1 MQDVPSDNRIGESIR
16 LMRQWTCSLEFGL
29 DDFLRRG
36 RSKRQKKLA
45 EIAVQRTVLAAAAL
59 LMAGGKA
66 KNDDDTD
73 NNAEADGRQSGP
85 PSGDAYTDWVL
96 LVLRSMREAGRQRVT
111 VRAATGPQLGKAV
124 AWRGQASHGDG
135 VASNGPLP

>member
-1 MQDVPSDNRIGESIR
+1 MEDARCALGESNRRIDSPDEAVDMQFGIR
-16 LMRQWTCSLEFGL
+16 SGRFPVNRYNILPKTLSRRV
-29 DDFLRRG
+29 RRG

-66 KNDDDTD
+66 KNDDNTD

-85 PSGDAYTDWVL
+85 PSGDAYTDRVL
-96 LVLRSMREAGRQRVT
+96 LVLRSMREAGRCGTAMREAG
-111 VRAATGPQLGKAV
+111 R
-124 AWRGQASHGDG
+124 RG
-135 VASNGPLP
+135 NK

>member
-1 MQDVPSDNRIGESIR
+1 MEDARCALGESNRRID
-16 LMRQWTCSLEFGL
+16 LPDEAVDMQFGNGSGKFPKNRYAIL
-29 DDFLRRG
+29 PKTLSRRVRRG

-66 KNDDDTD
+66 KNDDNTD

-96 LVLRSMREAGRQRVT
+96 LVLRSMREAGRCGTAMREAG
-111 VRAATGPQLGKAV
+111 R
-124 AWRGQASHGDG
+124 RG
-135 VASNGPLP
+135 NK

>member
-1 MQDVPSDNRIGESIR
+1 MEDARCALGQSNRRIDSPDEAVDMQFGIRSGRFPVNRYNILPKTLSR
-16 LMRQWTCSLEFGL
+16 RV
-29 DDFLRRG
+29 RRG

-96 LVLRSMREAGRQRVT
+96 LVLRSMREAGR
-111 VRAATGPQLGKAV
+111 GG
-124 AWRGQASHGDG
+124 SE
-135 VASNGPLP
+135 

>member
-1 MQDVPSDNRIGESIR
+1 MQFGNGSGKFPKNRYAILPKTLSR
-16 LMRQWTCSLEFGL
+16 RV
-29 DDFLRRG
+29 RRG

-66 KNDDDTD
+66 KNDDNTD

-96 LVLRSMREAGRQRVT
+96 LVLRSMREAGRCGTAMREAG
-111 VRAATGPQLGKAV
+111 R
-124 AWRGQASHGDG
+124 RG
-135 VASNGPLP
+135 NK